1 MTALVVLATFLCW
14 TTVGSDHT
22 VDVPIGAIF
31 DKARSAE
38 EEEAFGYAITRI
50 NEDKRILPQARLIPR
65 MEEVDNGDGLLLVEK
80 GCSLMAQGVAAILSS
95 TSCSSNLMLQSVCD
109 VMHVPHIFVSRDT
122 CDVTP
127 DTKYTLSMN
136 PAAFEIDKA
145 LSDIIR
151 QQRWRTMVVLYDDE
165 HAFSRAETLLLLTRG
180 RVPEIVLLR
189 LPSLSNGSDTKVTL
203 PRLNGES
210 GTDGRHLLKHA
221 VVLCTVENTIS
232 VISEA
237 NKMGIF
243 TPEHH
248 WIVSNEEV
256 SDFQIKALNISK
268 GRLTVARRQIPDTD
282 YMENFLKH
290 WNSLPRNVTTSTAA
304 SIYDVKMTAL
314 YMHDAV
320 LHLAQAVYT
329 LFKNRQW
336 IGPNKL
342 RCSLDV
348 SLPWSGGTLL
358 MDEFKKQSGTG
369 GVLGSSIF
377 EQVNYHS
384 TVLSTLKSLQSE
396 LAEEITDNP
405 WDIWWEEENLSE
417 ETFFEDMKTKSG
429 IKGKT
434 FRVVTIQEQPF
445 VFRKNLSDGVT
456 YSGFCIDLLKDLS
469 AMLEFDFFLYEVH
482 DGKYGS
488 LRDDGSWD
496 GITRDIMQE
505 DADLVLGA
513 FGVTTDREQVL
524 DFTRLFMEGSI
535 GILIRKQPRKSD
547 WLTIL
552 KPFHLKMWLCIIGGF
567 AVVSIVL
574 FHLQHA
580 GTTRKEQD
588 DQDDNSDPSLSDT
601 VWYLY
606 SSSVRQGAG
615 VSLQRMSARI
625 LTGVWWLFA
634 LIVISSYTAN
644 LAAYLTVT
652 RLQAP
657 ITSIEELLSH
667 GSFSFG
673 AVRHSA
679 VVEFLST
686 SSVPSHQNMWSMLTA
701 SNGSLV
707 TDIQEGI
714 RRVKQDSFA
723 LIADLPIVQYAA
735 DRDPTCQLSVI
746 DVTKYRSGYGIA
758 LGNGSAFTEVFSM
771 AILRLQDSGRL
782 DELRQQW
789 WPSERGK
796 CPVVTSLPDDDT
808 SGFSTTLTL
817 ENFAVVFCVLIFGIV
832 LACAVSLCDLLC
844 RRSCRRT
851 SEKSKCQELNGDV
864 QMGKFDTT
872 TDSPPDVSVH
882 KQDNGEIHIIVS
894 TTSQAQYPPAP
905 PTPFPVTRTYCEC
918 CGEVTKN
925 RDSPVKRKYCFCSS
939 PPGLREGIWT
949 TVGTNSRTVTD
960 SENPTNVAD
969 FTTKL

>member
-1 MTALVVLATFLCW
+1 
-14 TTVGSDHT
+14 
-22 VDVPIGAIF
+22 
-31 DKARSAE
+31 
-38 EEEAFGYAITRI
+38 
-50 NEDKRILPQARLIPR
+50 
-65 MEEVDNGDGLLLVEK
+65 
-80 GCSLMAQGVAAILSS
+80 MAQGVAAILSS

-136 PAAFEIDKA
+136 PAAFEVDRA

-203 PRLNGES
+203 PRLEREP
-210 GTDGRHLLKHA
+210 GTEGRHLLKHA

-256 SDFQIKALNISK
+256 SDHHIKALNVSK

-282 YMENFLKH
+282 YMDDFLQH
-290 WNSLPRNVTTSTAA
+290 WKSLPRNVTTSAVT
-304 SIYDVKMTAL
+304 SIHDVKMTAL

-384 TVLSTLKSLQSE
+384 SVLSTLKSLQSE
-396 LAEEITDNP
+396 LAGEITDNP
-405 WDIWWEEENLSE
+405 WDIWWEDDDLSE
-417 ETFFEDMKTKSG
+417 QNFFEEMKKKSG

-434 FRVVTIQEQPF
+434 FRVVTVLEQPF
-445 VFRKNLSDGVT
+445 VFRKNSSDGVT
-456 YSGFCIDLLKDLS
+456 YSGFCVDLLKDLS

-482 DGKYGS
+482 DGRYGS
-488 LRDDGSWD
+488 LQDDGSWN
-496 GITRDIMQE
+496 GMTRDIIQE
-505 DADLVLGA
+505 EADLALGA
-513 FGVTTDREQVL
+513 LAVTTEREQVL

-535 GILIRKQPRKSD
+535 GILIRKQPRHSD

-567 AVVSIVL
+567 AIVSIVL

-580 GTTRKEQD
+580 GTNRKGED
-588 DQDDNSDPSLSDT
+588 LNLNGTSDSTLSDT
-601 VWYLY
+601 VWFLY
-606 SSSVRQGAG
+606 SSSVRQGG
-615 VSLQRMSARI
+615 GISLQRVSARI

-657 ITSIEELLSH
+657 ITSVEELLSY
-667 GSFSFG
+667 GSLSFG

-679 VVEFLST
+679 VVDFLST
-686 SSVPSHQNMWSMLTA
+686 SGVPSHQTMWSLLTA

-707 TDIQEGI
+707 SDTQEGI
-714 RRVKQDSFA
+714 RSVKQDSYA

-746 DVTKYRSGYGIA
+746 DFAKYRSGYGIA
-758 LGNGSAFTEVFSM
+758 FGNGSAFTEIFSM

-782 DELRQQW
+782 DELRHQW
-789 WPSERGK
+789 WPGERGK
-796 CPVVTSLPDDDT
+796 CPVLTSLPDDDT
-808 SGFSTTLTL
+808 SGFSATLTL

-844 RRSCRRT
+844 RRACRRT

-864 QMGKFDTT
+864 QMGKFDTAP
-872 TDSPPDVSVH
+872 DSSPDVSVH
-882 KQDNGEIHIIVS
+882 KQENGEIHIIVS
-894 TTSQAQYPPAP
+894 STSSDQYPPAP
-905 PTPFPVTRTYCEC
+905 PTPFPVSRTYCEC
-918 CGEVTKN
+918 CGEVRKN

-939 PPGLREGIWT
+939 PGIRDGIWT
-949 TVGTNSRTVTD
+949 TVGTNSRTDTD
-960 SENPTNVAD
+960 PENPKNVAD

>member
-1 MTALVVLATFLCW
+1 MTALVLTATFLCW
-14 TTVGSDHT
+14 TIVGSDHT

-38 EEEAFGYAITRI
+38 EEEAFSYAIKRI
-50 NEDKRILPQARLIPR
+50 NADKKILPQARLIPR

-136 PAAFEIDKA
+136 PAAFEVDRA

-165 HAFSRAETLLLLTRG
+165 HAFSRAEALLLLTRG
-180 RVPEIVLLR
+180 RVPEIILLR

-203 PRLNGES
+203 PRLNGDS
-210 GTDGRHLLKHA
+210 GTDGRHVLKHA

-237 NKMGIF
+237 NRMGIF
-243 TPEHH
+243 THEHH

-256 SDFQIKALNISK
+256 SDYQIKALNVSS
-268 GRLTVARRQIPDTD
+268 GQLTVARRQIPDTD
-282 YMENFLKH
+282 YMENFLQH
-290 WNSLPRNVTTSTAA
+290 WNSLPRNVTSSTVA

-377 EQVNYHS
+377 EQVNYHAS
-384 TVLSTLKSLQSE
+384 VLSTLKSLQSE
-396 LAEEITDNP
+396 LAGEITDNP
-405 WDIWWEEENLSE
+405 WDIWWEDDDLSE
-417 ETFFEDMKTKSG
+417 ENFFEEMKKKSG

-456 YSGFCIDLLKDLS
+456 YSGFCVDLLKDLS
-469 AMLEFDFFLYEVH
+469 AMLEFDYFLYEVH

-488 LRDDGSWD
+488 LQDDGSWD
-496 GITRDIMQE
+496 GMTRDIMQE
-505 DADLVLGA
+505 DADLALGPI
-513 FGVTTDREQVL
+513 GVTTEREQVL

-535 GILIRKQPRKSD
+535 GILVRKQPRKSD

-580 GTTRKEQD
+580 GTTRKGESD
-588 DQDDNSDPSLSDT
+588 MDVTSDQTLSDT
-601 VWYLY
+601 VWFLY
-606 SSSVRQGAG
+606 SSSVRQGG
-615 VSLQRMSARI
+615 GISLQRVSARI

-657 ITSIEELLSH
+657 ITSVEELLSH

-673 AVRHSA
+673 AVKHSA

-701 SNGSLV
+701 GNDSLV
-707 TDIQEGI
+707 ADTQEGI
-714 RRVKQDSFA
+714 RRVKQDSYA

-746 DVTKYRSGYGIA
+746 DFTKYRSGYGIA

-782 DELRQQW
+782 DELRHQW

-796 CPVVTSLPDDDT
+796 CPIVTSLPDDDT
-808 SGFSTTLTL
+808 SGLSTTLTL

-832 LACAVSLCDLLC
+832 LACVVSICDLLC
-844 RRSCRRT
+844 RRACRRT

-864 QMGKFDTT
+864 QMGKFDTAA
-872 TDSPPDVSVH
+872 DSPPDVSVH

-894 TTSQAQYPPAP
+894 STSQEQYPPAP

-939 PPGLREGIWT
+939 PGIREGIWT
-949 TVGTNSRTVTD
+949 TVGTNSRTATD
-960 SENPTNVAD
+960 SENPKNAAD

>member
-1 MTALVVLATFLCW
+1 
-14 TTVGSDHT
+14 
-22 VDVPIGAIF
+22 
-31 DKARSAE
+31 
-38 EEEAFGYAITRI
+38 
-50 NEDKRILPQARLIPR
+50 
-65 MEEVDNGDGLLLVEK
+65 
-80 GCSLMAQGVAAILSS
+80 
-95 TSCSSNLMLQSVCD
+95 
-109 VMHVPHIFVSRDT
+109 
-122 CDVTP
+122 
-127 DTKYTLSMN
+127 MN
-136 PAAFEIDKA
+136 PAAFEVDRA

-203 PRLNGES
+203 PRLDREP
-210 GTDGRHLLKHA
+210 GTEGRHLLKHA

-232 VISEA
+232 VISE
-237 NKMGIF
+237 
-243 TPEHH
+243 
-248 WIVSNEEV
+248 EV
-256 SDFQIKALNISK
+256 SDHHIKALNVTK

-282 YMENFLKH
+282 YMDDFLQH
-290 WNSLPRNVTTSTAA
+290 WKSLPRNVTTSAVT
-304 SIYDVKMTAL
+304 SIHDVKMTAL

-320 LHLAQAVYT
+320 LHLAQAVYA

-384 TVLSTLKSLQSE
+384 SVLSTLKSLQSE
-396 LAEEITDNP
+396 LAGEITDNP
-405 WDIWWEEENLSE
+405 WPNLSNDQAPTNIRLAQPSSSRPRRSPADFPPTYSEPFTNFTLPIMPSNGHGYDDIWWEDDDLSE
-417 ETFFEDMKTKSG
+417 QNFFEEMKKKSG

-434 FRVVTIQEQPF
+434 FTVVT
-445 VFRKNLSDGVT
+445 VL
-456 YSGFCIDLLKDLS
+456 DLS

-482 DGKYGS
+482 DGRYGS
-488 LRDDGSWD
+488 LQDDGSWN
-496 GITRDIMQE
+496 GMTRDIIQE
-505 DADLVLGA
+505 DADLALGA
-513 FGVTTDREQVL
+513 LGVTTEREQVL

-535 GILIRKQPRKSD
+535 GILIRKQPRHSD

-567 AVVSIVL
+567 AIVSIVL

-580 GTTRKEQD
+580 GTNRKGED
-588 DQDDNSDPSLSDT
+588 LNLNGTSDSTLSDT
-601 VWYLY
+601 VWFLY
-606 SSSVRQGAG
+606 SSSVRQGG
-615 VSLQRMSARI
+615 GISLQRVSARI

-657 ITSIEELLSH
+657 ITSVEELLSY
-667 GSFSFG
+667 GSLSFG

-679 VVEFLST
+679 VVDFLST
-686 SSVPSHQNMWSMLTA
+686 SGVPSHQTMWSLLTA

-707 TDIQEGI
+707 SDTQEGI
-714 RRVKQDSFA
+714 RRVKQDSYA

-746 DVTKYRSGYGIA
+746 DFAKYRSGYGIA
-758 LGNGSAFTEVFSM
+758 FGNGSAFTEIFSM

-782 DELRQQW
+782 DELRHQW
-789 WPSERGK
+789 WPGERGK
-796 CPVVTSLPDDDT
+796 CPVLTSLPDDDT
-808 SGFSTTLTL
+808 SGFSATLTL

-844 RRSCRRT
+844 RRACRRT

-864 QMGKFDTT
+864 QMGKFDTAP
-872 TDSPPDVSVH
+872 DPSPDVSVH
-882 KQDNGEIHIIVS
+882 KQENGEIHIIVS
-894 TTSQAQYPPAP
+894 STSSDQYPPAP
-905 PTPFPVTRTYCEC
+905 PTPFPVSRTYCEC
-918 CGEVTKN
+918 CGEVRKN

-939 PPGLREGIWT
+939 PGIREGIWT
-949 TVGTNSRTVTD
+949 TVGTNSRTETD
-960 SENPTNVAD
+960 PENPKNVAD